1 MFPNRFRALLFY
13 SIFQPMAL
21 ITLTTDLGTRDFF
34 VAALKG
40 AIITHNGWVPVVDI
54 TNDIKPFDIKEAA
67 YTVRNAY
74 RYFPAGT
81 IHVVHVNSS
90 EAKGKLLVTL
100 IDGHYFITFDNG
112 FISLAFEKTPHQTY
126 QVNEEL
132 HDNDSLLHEGAIARV
147 IELLTK
153 EYTPRDFGQLTTETV
168 NLRLLQP
175 ICSTG
180 SIRGTIVHI
189 DHYGNAVTNISRKMF
204 NDFIG
209 DKRFTVL
216 ANVGQSRA
224 ISKSYSDGEEG
235 DMVCL
240 FNAAGYLEVGMYKG
254 KAALLMGLKIDMP
267 VMVLAD

>member
-1 MFPNRFRALLFY
+1 MFY
-13 SIFQPMAL
+13 SILQAMAL

-40 AIITHNGWVPVVDI
+40 AIITCNGFLPMVDV
-54 TNDIKPFDIKEAA
+54 THEIKAYDIKEAA

-81 IHVVHVNSS
+81 IHIVHVNSS
-90 EAKGKLLVTL
+90 EAKGRLLITL

-126 QVNEEL
+126 QINEEL
-132 HDNDSLLHEGAIARV
+132 HDNGSLLHEGAIARV
-147 IELLTK
+147 IELLVK
-153 EYTPRDFGQLTTETV
+153 EYMPRDFGQLTTEAV

-175 ICSTG
+175 ICSQG

-189 DHYGNAVTNISRKMF
+189 DHYGNAITNISLKMF

-209 DKRFTVL
+209 NRRFTVL
-216 ANVGQSRA
+216 ANVGQTRV
-224 ISKSYSDGEEG
+224 ISK
-235 DMVCL
+235 
-240 FNAAGYLEVGMYKG
+240 
-254 KAALLMGLKIDMP
+254 
-267 VMVLAD
+267 

>member
-1 MFPNRFRALLFY
+1 MFTNPFRALLFY
-13 SIFQPMAL
+13 SILHTMAL

-40 AIITHNGWVPVVDI
+40 AIITHNGYLPIVDV
-54 TNDIKPFDIKEAA
+54 THEVKPFDIKEAA

-100 IDGHYFITFDNG
+100 INGHHFITFDNG
-112 FISLAFEKTPHQTY
+112 FISLAFEKTPHETY

-132 HDNDSLLHEGAIARV
+132 HDTGSLLHEGAIARV
-147 IELLTK
+147 IELLAK
-153 EYTPRDFGQLTTETV
+153 EYMPRDFGQLTTEAV

-175 ICSTG
+175 ICSMG
-180 SIRGTIVHI
+180 SVRGTIVHI
-189 DHYGNAVTNISRKMF
+189 DHYGNAVTNINRKMF
-204 NDFIG
+204 TDFIG

-216 ANVGQSRA
+216 ANVGQARS
-224 ISKSYSDGEEG
+224 ISKAYSDGEEG

-254 KAALLMGLKIDMP
+254 KAGLLMGLKVDMP
-267 VMVLAD
+267 VMILAD

>member
-1 MFPNRFRALLFY
+1 
-13 SIFQPMAL
+13 MAL

-40 AIITHNGWVPVVDI
+40 AIITHNGYLPMVDV
-54 TNDIKPFDIKEAA
+54 THEVKPFDIKEAA

-74 RYFPAGT
+74 RYFPTGT
-81 IHVVHVNSS
+81 IHIVHVNSS
-90 EAKGKLLVTL
+90 EAKGRLLITL

-132 HDNDSLLHEGAIARV
+132 HDNGSLLHEGAIARV
-147 IELLTK
+147 IELLVK
-153 EYTPRDFGQLTTETV
+153 EYMPRDFGQLTTEAV
-168 NLRLLQP
+168 HLRLLQP
-175 ICSTG
+175 ICSMG

-204 NDFIG
+204 ADFIG
-209 DKRFTVL
+209 EKRFTVL
-216 ANVGQSRA
+216 ANVGQARS
-224 ISKSYSDGEEG
+224 ISKAYSDGEEG

-254 KAALLMGLKIDMP
+254 KAGLLMGLKVDMP

>member
-1 MFPNRFRALLFY
+1 MFPNPFRALLFY
-13 SIFQPMAL
+13 SILQAMAL

-40 AIITHNGWVPVVDI
+40 AIITYNGFLPMVDV
-54 TNDIKPFDIKEAA
+54 THEIKAYDIKEAA

-81 IHVVHVNSS
+81 IHIVHVNSS
-90 EAKGKLLVTL
+90 EAKGRLLITL

-126 QVNEEL
+126 QINEEL
-132 HDNDSLLHEGAIARV
+132 HDNGSLLHEGAIARV
-147 IELLTK
+147 IELLVK
-153 EYTPRDFGQLTTETV
+153 EYMPRDFGQLTTEAV

-175 ICSTG
+175 ICSQG

-189 DHYGNAVTNISRKMF
+189 DHYGNAITNISLKMF

-209 DKRFTVL
+209 DRRFTVL
-216 ANVGQSRA
+216 ANVGQTRL
-224 ISKSYSDGEEG
+224 ISKGYSDGEEG

-240 FNAAGYLEVGMYKG
+240 FNAAGNLEVGMYKG
-254 KAALLMGLKIDMP
+254 KAALLMGLKVDMP